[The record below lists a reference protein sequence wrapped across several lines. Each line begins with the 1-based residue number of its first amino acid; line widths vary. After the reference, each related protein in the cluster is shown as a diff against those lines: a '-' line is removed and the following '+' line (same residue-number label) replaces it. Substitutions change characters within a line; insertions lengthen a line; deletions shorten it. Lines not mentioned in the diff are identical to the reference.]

1 MNTKYITPILLIV
14 ALILGSYIQPP
25 SVSTAEI
32 EEQSKPPIYKLY
44 PTKNNWTFLKLDTRN
59 GKISQVLFTV
69 SEDGSRGEYTVNSV
83 AQVSIENQ
91 FPGRFELKETI
102 NIYNF
107 LLLDQETG
115 TVTQVQWSMERMS
128 RGIMNEIKP
137 FD

>member
-14 ALILGSYIQPP
+14 ALILGSYIQP
-25 SVSTAEI
+25 SASTAEI

-102 NIYNF
+102 NMYNF
-107 LLLDQETG
+107 LLLDQITG
-115 TVTQVQWSMERMS
+115 KVVQVQWSFERMS
-128 RGIMNEIKP
+128 RGIMNEIAP
-137 FD
+137 FE